1 MTEIL
6 ETIATVLQAILRI
19 LEEPPAAPR
28 PALRPAPS
36 GRKRGR
42 PRTIM
47 TDIKTYKAMK
57 QREYYAKRKAARKAD
72 WQMPQ

>member
-1 MTEIL
+1 MRDSDKIAALLRAALEIL
-6 ETIATVLQAILRI
+6 EERRAS
-19 LEEPPAAPR
+19 
-28 PALRPAPS
+28 PAPPLP

-72 WQMPQ
+72 WEMPQ

>member
-1 MTEIL
+1 MTEL
-6 ETIATVLQAILRI
+6 SDIAAILKDI
-19 LEEPPAAPR
+19 LKLLENATGGRRPLPKPPLP
-28 PALRPAPS
+28 